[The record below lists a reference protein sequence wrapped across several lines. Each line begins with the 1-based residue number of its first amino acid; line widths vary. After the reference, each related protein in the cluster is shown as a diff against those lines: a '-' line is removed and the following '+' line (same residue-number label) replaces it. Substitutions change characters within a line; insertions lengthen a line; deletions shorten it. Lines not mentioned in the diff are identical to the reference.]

1 MGAEVMAR
9 KVAFDIPQDDDKPA
23 MHIAPAERTQSRA
36 PALSGMAKSLQD
48 AAQSAIQ
55 EINTDLIDD
64 SEFADRLATDDDG
77 DIRELADSINRQGQ
91 LIPILVSPTGSRYRI
106 IYGRRRLA
114 ALKLLAKPAKAL
126 IRALDEDQAILAQ
139 GQENSFRKELSWIEK
154 ALFAHS
160 LLASGKDE
168 GLVCDALNIDQKARK
183 AGDKLTGLVRMRQVT
198 SCLPIALINAIGAAP
213 SVGRDRW
220 YSAAKAYERLRF
232 PAGNQSAGAA
242 EGHGFPAGNQTIVA
256 ALLKSKAAG
265 RSSDERF
272 ADFEGLLRDNSPAKK
287 TELQTQLGSVK
298 VTKRHVVITV
308 PNADNGLHNWI
319 AENPEA
325 ALTALAD
332 ARSAAKTAL
341 STEQKA
347 STS

>member
-1 MGAEVMAR
+1 MAR

-23 MHIAPAERTQSRA
+23 MQIAPAERIQSRA

-48 AAQSAIQ
+48 ASQSAIQ
-55 EINTDLIDD
+55 ELNTDLIDD
-64 SEFADRLATDDDG
+64 SEFTDRLATDDDE

-91 LIPILVSPTGSRYRI
+91 LIPILVTPSGGRYRI

-114 ALKLLAKPAKAL
+114 ALKLLGKPAKAL
-126 IRALDEDQAILAQ
+126 IRPLDEDQAILAQ
-139 GQENSFRKELSWIEK
+139 GQENSFRKDLSWIEK

-183 AGDKLTGLVRMRQVT
+183 TGEKLTGLVRMRQVT
-198 SCLPIALINAIGAAP
+198 SCLPTALINAIGPAP

-220 YSAAKAYERLRF
+220 YSAAKTYERLGF
-232 PAGNQSAGAA
+232 PAGNQSAGTV
-242 EGHGFPAGNQTIVA
+242 EGNGFPAGNQTIMET
-256 ALLKSKAAG
+256 LSRSKAAG
-265 RSSDERF
+265 STSDERF
-272 ADFEGLLRDNSPAKK
+272 AEFEGLLKVPNPVEK
-287 TELQTQLGSVK
+287 TELQTKFGSIK

-332 ARSAAKTAL
+332 ARSAAATAQG
-341 STEQKA
+341 TEQKPL
-347 STS
+347 TS